1 MNNRQEETREQDEQ
15 QRPLA
20 AAEAEERPLEGS
32 GASTSAGP
40 VDSEIEVLRAE
51 LEETRDRLLRQAA
64 EFQNFRRRTLQE
76 RETLTELGKSVVVQ
90 RVLEV
95 LDDLERSVEAA
106 AEMEKQEDAGP
117 AYQSLK
123 HGVELV
129 HRKLLEELNRLG
141 VERVDA
147 VGRPFNEDEHEALF
161 QQPAP
166 DNSEPGVVL
175 AEIQK
180 GYKMGSRVLR
190 HSKVIVSQ

>member
-1 MNNRQEETREQDEQ
+1 MNS
-15 QRPLA
+15 A
-20 AAEAEERPLEGS
+20 AGEAHERTNHPAEADLES
-32 GASTSAGP
+32 
-40 VDSEIEVLRAE
+40 LRAE

-76 RETLTELGKSVVVQ
+76 RDMLSELGKSIVVE

-106 AEMEKQEDAGP
+106 AEMDREEDVSP
-117 AYQSLK
+117 AYQALR

-129 HRKLLEELNRLG
+129 HRKLLDELARLG
-141 VERVDA
+141 VEPIDA
-147 VGRPFNEDEHEALF
+147 VGRPFNEEEHEALV

-166 DNSEPGVVL
+166 EGTEPGIVL

-180 GYKMGSRVLR
+180 GYKMSGRVLR
-190 HSKVIVSQ
+190 HSRVIVSH